1 MGPAHGSDLVDDPV
15 PSGVLP
21 TSPPVDTPVTNH
33 PRRSATSSTVLGGP
47 GTQVPQ
53 GVNASLPAGYPPVNP
68 SPSNITTSAVGM
80 VNKKPAVFNNSS
92 RIMAN
97 TDEQWMEVIV
107 RVGGLRGEACDALA
121 RFLLVRRHSSSM
133 LAAAELAVELL
144 DGFTEEGYENLI
156 TLLGDGWDQSISQ
169 LLDCARTL

>member
-1 MGPAHGSDLVDDPV
+1 
-15 PSGVLP
+15 
-21 TSPPVDTPVTNH
+21 
-33 PRRSATSSTVLGGP
+33 
-47 GTQVPQ
+47 
-53 GVNASLPAGYPPVNP
+53 
-68 SPSNITTSAVGM
+68 M

-97 TDEQWMEVIV
+97 TDEQWMAVLV

-169 LLDCARTL
+169 LLDCARHAGLLVVPRLRVRVLQGAGACPALVTSQTHRGGW